1 MTEPFSYSREMDEVG
16 ECMKAALYIRV
27 STDEQAKE
35 GYSIPAQR
43 ERLLAYAHSQ
53 GWAISDEYVD
63 EGRSGKDILRPQL
76 QRLLTDLPS
85 NKFDV
90 VLVYRLDRLTRSVL
104 DLYSLL
110 QKFDAFQVTFKSA
123 TEVYDTTTAMG
134 RLFITLVAALAQW
147 ERENLGERT
156 RLGKEQKVK
165 QGKRAGG
172 RPPFGYQLEQGNLV
186 VHRGEAE
193 VVRQIFHLYLS
204 CQNMNTVAEK
214 LFQLGIVTRLNK
226 PFSVKTIRDL
236 LRNPVYAGMLRYN
249 YTRKQRVAGASQTH
263 KPMIAPHEEWIEI
276 PDALPAIIAPSEFEL
291 VQQLLNTQSKKKP
304 RHISSTYLF
313 SGLVICP
320 NCNNTLLGKTNN
332 GRKYYHCSYS
342 KPGACH
348 RFSMREDTLEELFVQ
363 KLHTLLQHVTVRI
376 HPTGQESIWSE
387 PTEVII
393 ERELHQLQQKK
404 QRLHDLYLGAFIRLE
419 EVSVQQQQIENRE
432 NELRRIIHEKEHT
445 AGNQP
450 TKDELAYTLVDLPPL
465 WKELNEQDKK
475 KIIHILVERIHVSKD
490 SSKKSDGSIT
500 SIWFHQ

>member
-1 MTEPFSYSREMDEVG
+1 
-16 ECMKAALYIRV
+16 MKAALYIRV

-63 EGRSGKDILRPQL
+63 EGRSGKDIQRPQL

-110 QKFDAFQVTFKSA
+110 QEFDAFQVTFKSA

-186 VHRGEAE
+186 VHHAEAE
-193 VVRQIFHLYLS
+193 IVRLIFHLYLT
-204 CQNMNTVAEK
+204 CQNMNTVADK
-214 LFQLGIVTRLNK
+214 LFEQGIVTRSKK

-236 LRNPVYAGMLRYN
+236 LRNPVYSGLLRYN
-249 YTRKQRVAGASQTH
+249 YTRKQQVSGASQTH
-263 KPMIAPHEEWIEI
+263 KLVIAPPEEWIEV
-276 PDALPAIIAPSEFEL
+276 PAALPAIITPSEFDS
-291 VQQLLNTQSKKKP
+291 VQQLLITQSRKKP

-320 NCNNTLLGKTNN
+320 NCNHTLLGKTSNQ
-332 GRKYYHCSYS
+332 RKYYHCSYT

-348 RFSMREDTLEELFVQ
+348 RFSMREDALEDLFVQ
-363 KLHTLLQHVTVRI
+363 KLHSLLQHVTVRI
-376 HPTGQESIWSE
+376 HLTGQESIWSE
-387 PTEVII
+387 PVDTSI

-404 QRLHDLYLGAFIRLE
+404 QRLHDLYLGAFIHLE
-419 EVSVQQQQIENRE
+419 ELSIQQQMIENRE
-432 NELRRIIHEKEHT
+432 NELRQIIQEREQT
-445 AGNQP
+445 VGSSLP
-450 TKDELAYTLVDLPPL
+450 TTDELAQALVDLPNV
-465 WKELNEQDKK
+465 WMKLNELEKK
-475 KIIHILVERIHVSKD
+475 KIVHILVERIHVSKD
-490 SSKKSDGSIT
+490 CSKKNECSIT
-500 SIWFHQ
+500 SIWFRQ